1 LPSRFLIGL
10 DLLFLMLKEFS
21 SPGCIKKQNAPVCTG
36 HFAFLKSD
44 FRLEL
49 VPQDADVAPYSLS
62 CTLILSHGLA
72 SNWLRDV
79 IDRLQN
85 A

>member
-1 LPSRFLIGL
+1 MYGGVAGEDGQPSPPMPI
-10 DLLFLMLKEFS
+10 
-21 SPGCIKKQNAPVCTG
+21 
-36 HFAFLKSD
+36 LKSD

-49 VPQDADVAPYSLS
+49 VPQDADAAPYSLS
-62 CTLILSHGLA
+62 GTLILSHGLA
-72 SNWLRDV
+72 SDWLRDV